1 MGKEVCFEL
10 ATGWGTYYQLD
21 TDDKSGNIPRE
32 IKPMGSYYEIFFT
45 HNKFSVKVYAINY
58 ASFGDWERIKKER
71 DEKVKKDKEPS
82 TVLELVR
89 GG

>member
-1 MGKEVCFEL
+1 MKEVCFEI
-10 ATGWGTYYQLD
+10 ATGWNKFYVLEADAGD
-21 TDDKSGNIPRE
+21 GCIVKE

-45 HNKFSVKVYAINY
+45 HNKFSVRVHSVNY

-71 DEKVKKDKEPS
+71 EEKIKKDKEPS